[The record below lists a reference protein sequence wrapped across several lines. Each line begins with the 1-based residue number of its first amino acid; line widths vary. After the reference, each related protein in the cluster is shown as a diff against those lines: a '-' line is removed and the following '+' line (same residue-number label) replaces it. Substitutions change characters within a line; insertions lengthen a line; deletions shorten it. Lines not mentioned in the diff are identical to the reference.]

1 MFKNIMIAVDGSAYT
16 ESVLQHAVALS
27 KQFASRIHV
36 LTVVDVRIFEWASAI
51 GADGF
56 VTVVPSG
63 VYQDESL
70 SILDEKC
77 VKILE
82 KCSRLLTEEKVN
94 FKTEKVI
101 GSPVDQLLEK
111 AQIADLVIMGKRG
124 EFERWDN
131 DELGVTVQAM
141 SRNLSQPLLVVKK
154 SWRPCNR
161 ILLGYDGSEHAGKA
175 LQITAQLAEGCQAQ
189 VVIISVTN
197 DTEFGENCCREARE
211 YLSSYAVKMDSL
223 VISGDP
229 GKELAH
235 YAQTNNVDM
244 IVIGAFGHSRIREA
258 ILGSTTEHILRFSK
272 CPVLLAK

>member
-101 GSPVDQLLEK
+101 GSRSINCWK
-111 AQIADLVIMGKRG
+111 KR
-124 EFERWDN
+124 
-131 DELGVTVQAM
+131 
-141 SRNLSQPLLVVKK
+141 K
-154 SWRPCNR
+154 SPIWSLWVNAANSSAGTMMNWALPCR
-161 ILLGYDGSEHAGKA
+161 
-175 LQITAQLAEGCQAQ
+175 
-189 VVIISVTN
+189 
-197 DTEFGENCCREARE
+197 R
-211 YLSSYAVKMDSL
+211 
-223 VISGDP
+223 
-229 GKELAH
+229 
-235 YAQTNNVDM
+235 
-244 IVIGAFGHSRIREA
+244 
-258 ILGSTTEHILRFSK
+258 
-272 CPVLLAK
+272 